1 MNGFQILEVLVQA
14 VPHNETDLYYKDGD
28 KNSMCDFIGYQLK
41 DRLRMKKAVEEQGLE
56 EALEFE
62 KAEEKPITV
71 NR

>member
-1 MNGFQILEVLVQA
+1 
-14 VPHNETDLYYKDGD
+14 
-28 KNSMCDFIGYQLK
+28 MCDFIGYELK

-56 EALEFE
+56 KELEFE